1 MFASSFL
8 IMDGAKKK
16 WLFRFYAWAFITVG
30 ALVLFFSLRQ
40 LEWRQLDLRYGLIA
54 IVTVGIGAHL
64 NVKIPRVK
72 VWVSVSDAFIF
83 LSYLVFGGPATI
95 LLAALEAFYSSFK
108 HNKTKFFHY
117 YNAGIM
123 ACSWGVTDYVLHQ
136 SFGPVS
142 ELVSAP
148 LSNRFV
154 IFVSALGLLQYTTNS
169 IFIAAGL
176 ALRFGYNFL
185 ATWQQH
191 LLYTSLTYL
200 VAASAAGGAAKLV
213 GIAGFYA
220 FFGLIPIAAIVYLT
234 YRTYYEMV
242 EAQNLQIEQA
252 RKHVAE
258 LEESEGRFRSAFDHT
273 AVGMALVEPSG
284 NIVQVNQALCQITGH
299 NEAEL
304 LRSTFSVL
312 THHAETEKVQM
323 LVGQLL
329 RRQFPMFEFETEYI
343 NKAQETI
350 WVHLCVSL
358 ARDIN
363 TKADRL
369 IFQLQNITDRKR
381 AEARLQHD
389 AMHDAMTGLPNRVL
403 FMTHLKRV
411 IDRAKRNPERLFAV
425 LFLDLDRF
433 KIIND
438 SLGHV
443 AGDQLLTEAAHRL
456 QGCLRLGDTIARLGG
471 DEFVVLLEDLAT
483 FDEAHMVAQRIQA
496 EITRPFTL
504 HGQQVFTTVSIGIA
518 QGTYRYETPE
528 EMLRDADTAMYRAK
542 AQGTAR
548 CEVFDEGMH
557 SAAVY
562 RLQLESDMRRAID
575 KREFVL
581 NYQPIVALETGEL
594 RGFEALVRWQHPE
607 RGMIPPSEFIPIAEE
622 TGLIVALGEWVLREA
637 CQQLARWHQ
646 AYPDRMAIQMCI
658 NLSAKQFL
666 QADLIT
672 LIQSLLQQINI
683 DPRSLKL
690 EITESTVMGN
700 VDKGISLMKQI
711 RALGI
716 ALSVDDFGTGY
727 SSLSY
732 LPHFPLDT
740 LKIDRSFVS
749 QMSSNRENVE
759 VVRAVIALAN
769 SLQMETVAEGV
780 ETNAHWEQL
789 HALGCGY
796 GQGYFFSV
804 PVDAGQAGDLMKH
817 NKLWQSPAHP
827 TPDTSLS

>member
-1 MFASSFL
+1 
-8 IMDGAKKK
+8 MDGAKKK
-16 WLFRFYAWAFITVG
+16 WLFRYYAWAFIFMG
-30 ALVLFFSLRQ
+30 ALVLLFSLRQ
-40 LEWRQLDLRYGLIA
+40 LEWRQLDLRYVLIA
-54 IVTVGIGAHL
+54 VITIGIGAHL

-83 LSYLVFGGPATI
+83 LSFLLFGGPATI
-95 LLAALEAFYSSFK
+95 WLAAMEAFYSSFK

-123 ACSWGVTDYVLHQ
+123 ACSWGITSYVLQQ
-136 SFGPVS
+136 SFGPTA
-142 ELVSAP
+142 ELLSAP

-154 IFVSALGLLQYTTNS
+154 IFVAVLAFLQYTANAT
-169 IFIAAGL
+169 FIAAGL
-176 ALRFGYNFL
+176 SLRFGHSFW
-185 ATWQQH
+185 ATWQEH

-200 VAASAAGGAAKLV
+200 VAASAAGGTAKLV
-213 GIAGFYA
+213 GTAGLYA
-220 FFGLIPIAAIVYLT
+220 FFALVPIAAIVYLT

-242 EAQNLQIEQA
+242 EAQNRQIEQA
-252 RKHVAE
+252 RQHVAE

-299 NEAEL
+299 DEAEL
-304 LRSTFSVL
+304 LKSDFSVL
-312 THHAETEKVQM
+312 THHAETEKVKM
-323 LVGQLL
+323 LVPQLL

-343 NKAQETI
+343 NKAQEVI
-350 WVHLCVSL
+350 WVHLCVSI

-403 FMTHLKRV
+403 FMSHLKGV
-411 IDRAKRNPERLFAV
+411 IDRARRNSDRLFAV

-433 KIIND
+433 KLIND
-438 SLGHV
+438 SLGHI
-443 AGDQLLTEAAHRL
+443 AGDQLLTETAHRL
-456 QGCLRLGDTIARLGG
+456 QGCVRLGDTIARLGG

-483 FDEAHMVAQRIQA
+483 LDEAQMVAQRIQA
-496 EITRPFTL
+496 EIMRPFSL
-504 HGQQVFTTVSIGIA
+504 QGQQVFTTVSIGIA
-518 QGTYRYETPE
+518 QGGHRYENAE

-562 RLQLESDMRRAID
+562 RLQLETDLRRAVTAQ
-575 KREFVL
+575 EFIL
-581 NYQPIVALETGEL
+581 NYQPIVALENGQL

-607 RGMIPPSEFIPIAEE
+607 RGLIPPSEFIPIAEE
-622 TGLIVALGEWVLREA
+622 TGMIVSLGEWVLREA
-637 CQQLARWHQ
+637 CQQLARWQQ
-646 AYPDRMAIQMCI
+646 AYPNHPPLQMCI

-666 QADLIT
+666 QADLVGQIK
-672 LIQSLLQQINI
+672 SLLQQIKI
-683 DPRSLKL
+683 DPRLLKL

-749 QMSSNRENVE
+749 QMSANRENVE

-780 ETNAHWEQL
+780 ETNVHWEQL

-796 GQGYFFSV
+796 GQGYYFSV
-804 PVDAGQAGDLMKH
+804 PVDAGQAGDLMKQQ
-817 NKLWQSPAHP
+817 KLWPFPSRPAAGP
-827 TPDTSLS
+827 LFTEL